1 MELLTAHGRGA
12 RVRGP
17 GVQRM
22 REVERAVVAFQ
33 DAACGRALE
42 MLHDR
47 VDRVAAGGGDAS
59 GVETVADDRGEG
71 ERVLRRFGKL
81 GESFGDGVGDLTR
94 TAGLERGDGARFAP
108 LLLVPAELMDDVLDE
123 EWVATGDAVDAVL
136 DLARRLLEPE

>member
-1 MELLTAHGRGA
+1 MPVRYASWAISPGGA
-12 RVRGP
+12 CFRV
-17 GVQRM
+17 
-22 REVERAVVAFQ
+22 
-33 DAACGRALE
+33 AA
-42 MLHDR
+42 
-47 VDRVAAGGGDAS
+47 RVAAGGGDAS

-123 EWVATGDAVDAVL
+123 EWVATGDAV
-136 DLARRLLEPE
+136 